1 MTEAQRAAKAL
12 ERQRVKFLGATATL
26 TVFNNA
32 NAALVVLT
40 HSFMVA
46 RKSNIAIGEEYH
58 EAEVAEVAGMS
69 QEIATH
75 VKTAQLSTMES
86 RFTVSVVEDP
96 TTAARTWKLRL
107 TPFKKQ

>member
-12 ERQRVKFLGATATL
+12 ERQRVKFLGAAATL
-26 TVFNNA
+26 TLYDTA
-32 NAALVVLT
+32 NASLVELS

-58 EAEVAEVAGMS
+58 EAEVAEVAGMT
-69 QEIATH
+69 QAIASH
-75 VKTAQLSTMES
+75 VKTAQLSTMTS
-86 RFTVSVVEDP
+86 RFTVSVVED
-96 TTAARTWKLRL
+96 TASAARTWKLRM